1 METDGTKNMTD
12 ANNLEHG
19 VTRKLARYLS
29 HAKPVICWRMAQ
41 GVSADIFELAG
52 LAIGGSRIKP
62 RISRLPLYRLL
73 PDRAKPRFPIQW
85 I

>member
-29 HAKPVICWRMAQ
+29 HAKA
-41 GVSADIFELAG
+41 GDLLANG
-52 LAIGGSRIKP
+52 ARSQRGH
-62 RISRLPLYRLL
+62 
-73 PDRAKPRFPIQW
+73 F
-85 I
+85 